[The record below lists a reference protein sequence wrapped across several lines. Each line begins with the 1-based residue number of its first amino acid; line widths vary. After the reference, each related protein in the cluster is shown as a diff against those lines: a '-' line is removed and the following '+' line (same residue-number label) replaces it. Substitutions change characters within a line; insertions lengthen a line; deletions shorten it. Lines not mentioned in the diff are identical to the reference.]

1 MVWKKAVKTAYEK
14 ESLSA
19 FEMVSSKNWEQK
31 MDEESDFLTE
41 RRKAIKS
48 GRMMAFPLEP
58 LKVNSRHLLSG
69 FEKVHWM

>member
-1 MVWKKAVKTAYEK
+1 MVWKKAVKTDYEK

-19 FEMVSSKNWEQK
+19 FELVWSKNWEQK
-31 MDEESDFLTE
+31 MDEEWGFLTE
-41 RRKAIKS
+41 SRKAIKS

-58 LKVNSRHLLSG
+58 LKVNSRLLLSD